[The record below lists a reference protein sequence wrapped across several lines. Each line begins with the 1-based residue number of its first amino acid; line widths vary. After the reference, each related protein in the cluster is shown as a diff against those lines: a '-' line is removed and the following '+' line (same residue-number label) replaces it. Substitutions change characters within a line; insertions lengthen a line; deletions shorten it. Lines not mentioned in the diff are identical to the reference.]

1 MKLGSKKVIFS
12 IRAWKVYKLSGKAP
26 EKASNISTF
35 IPFVLPYQDA
45 FKFDNNNSS
54 SEDESTASHY
64 STAAVHI
71 ISLIS
76 LHFSVKSH

>member
-54 SEDESTASHY
+54 SEDEDE
-64 STAAVHI
+64 AVHI
-71 ISLIS
+71 ISQIS